1 VTHQNPP
8 QQIVKESR
16 QLAKTHGLS
25 ISQKGDKFFIFRHI
39 AGRGICVGSCGIA
52 ALFRKV
58 SRLAATH

>member
-1 VTHQNPP
+1 MNNPS
-8 QQIVKESR
+8 QQVKEAR
-16 QLAKTHGLS
+16 QLARTYGLS
-25 ISQKGDKFFIFRHI
+25 IGQKGDKFFIFRHI